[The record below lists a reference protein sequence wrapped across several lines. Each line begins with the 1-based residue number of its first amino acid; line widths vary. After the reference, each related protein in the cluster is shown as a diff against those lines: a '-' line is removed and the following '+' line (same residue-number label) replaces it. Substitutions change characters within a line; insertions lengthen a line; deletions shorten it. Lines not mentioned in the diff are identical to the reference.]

1 MFVKARL
8 YVEYVDVTDSDGE
21 IKTKYNERV
30 ISPFFIG
37 SLSPQLQQEFWDG
50 WVKSLELTEHM
61 ISISLYGSVV
71 EVISESTKTDKMKD
85 IFGTKSVSFIQPF
98 NFLRKHSNE

>member
-30 ISPFFIG
+30 ISPFLLVRYLHNY
-37 SLSPQLQQEFWDG
+37 S
-50 WVKSLELTEHM
+50 KS
-61 ISISLYGSVV
+61 
-71 EVISESTKTDKMKD
+71 
-85 IFGTKSVSFIQPF
+85 FGTVG
-98 NFLRKHSNE
+98 